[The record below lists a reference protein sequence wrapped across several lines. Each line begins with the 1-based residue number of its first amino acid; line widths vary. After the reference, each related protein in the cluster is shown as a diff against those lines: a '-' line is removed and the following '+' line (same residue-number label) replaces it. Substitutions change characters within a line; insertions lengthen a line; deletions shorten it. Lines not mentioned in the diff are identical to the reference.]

1 MCPLTAI
8 ASPIPCPLRALCCRL
23 TRPLSQRRRRRR
35 DAYRCEYGERRIS
48 AAAGRRTACGARLSE
63 VRKAACQHPSV
74 PLHATCRWR
83 TCWCAVRLS
92 VRASALG
99 AHRPDAEE
107 DTRTRLQIELSSIV
121 ELRCCA
127 RVCVCARAR
136 ARRRVVGRA
145 CVRACVQ
152 VYARRCVGGSGREG
166 SIPRFPHTHA
176 HTHTHHSLSH
186 TRSIPI
192 VITSVLNFIMNVVD
206 LAMVGHLGP
215 SSSLLLPLSS
225 FLSPPSSLLP
235 SSLHLEVCVS
245 FLCLFLFKP
254 VFLLF
259 VLTVHVPLLVD
270 ASASLLV
277 YASVPLLVDVR
288 PFSSRIYT
296 HTNTYARTRTHTHTY
311 SLSHTHTY
319 RKSGAGSSVLGLG
332 VLQYR
337 LLPLERRCHGA

>member
-176 HTHTHHSLSH
+176 HTHTHTPLTLTHAQHTDRDHISFEFHHECRRPSDGWAFRSFFLS
-186 TRSIPI
+186 P
-192 VITSVLNFIMNVVD
+192 
-206 LAMVGHLGP
+206 P
-215 SSSLLLPLSS
+215 SSLLLPLSS
-225 FLSPPSSLLP
+225 FLSPSVLP
-235 SSLHLEVCVS
+235 SS
-245 FLCLFLFKP
+245 
-254 VFLLF
+254 
-259 VLTVHVPLLVD
+259 
-270 ASASLLV
+270 
-277 YASVPLLVDVR
+277 
-288 PFSSRIYT
+288 
-296 HTNTYARTRTHTHTY
+296 
-311 SLSHTHTY
+311 
-319 RKSGAGSSVLGLG
+319 
-332 VLQYR
+332 
-337 LLPLERRCHGA
+337 